1 MAPHVAWPE
10 ATPHLEDICGSLVA
24 PAWPAFEPVITRYLA
39 AKAFASWAAY
49 LQDEG
54 IAAVLQS
61 VETARAVLHVEAA
74 RQCARADR
82 ILDAPLLKE
91 AIRQSDLRLV
101 HYQAS
106 V

>member
-1 MAPHVAWPE
+1 
-10 ATPHLEDICGSLVA
+10 
-24 PAWPAFEPVITRYLA
+24 
-39 AKAFASWAAY
+39 
-49 LQDEG
+49 
-54 IAAVLQS
+54 VLRS
-61 VETARAVLHVEAA
+61 IETARAALQVEAA

-91 AIRQSDLRLV
+91 AIRQSDLRLL